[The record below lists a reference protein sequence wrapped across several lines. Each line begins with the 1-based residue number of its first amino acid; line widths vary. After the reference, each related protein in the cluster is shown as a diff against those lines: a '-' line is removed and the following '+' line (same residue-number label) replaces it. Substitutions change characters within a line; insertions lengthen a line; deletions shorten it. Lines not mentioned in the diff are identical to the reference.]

1 MTITPPSAAVDG
13 LPGNRTAAPLYRDAH
28 APVAARVEDLLE
40 RMTLEEKAGQL
51 TQYFHFGVAELPA
64 DLDIDALP
72 AEHREF
78 LEQPAAVEEA
88 LEQGKVGSVLF
99 VTDVNLTTRLQK
111 IAVEQTRLGIPLLF
125 GFDVIHGFRTILP
138 VPVALAATWNPEII
152 EQAQSV
158 AAREARAVGI
168 HWTFAPMVDISRDP
182 RWGRI
187 VEGAG
192 EDPVLGAAVA
202 AAQVRGFQGDLSGD
216 RLLAGPK
223 HLAGY
228 GAARGGRDYDDAE
241 VSDSELRNVYLPPFR
256 AAIEAGAMNV
266 MSAYMDLNGVPASA
280 NRWLMTEILRDEM
293 AFEGFVVSDAN
304 AVRSLETQH
313 FAKDL
318 TDAAVRALE
327 AGLDMEMAISDAAFC
342 RLPDAV
348 ADGRIDEGVL
358 DTAVRRVL
366 EAKFRLGVFEQPYAD
381 VSSVNEVLDAIE
393 HREVAQIAAEQSFV
407 LLKNADGALPLSA
420 DRLGMVAVIGQLA
433 DSRRDML
440 GPWVFDH
447 DTAETVTILDGL
459 RSRLGDDAV
468 VHAPGAGI
476 LERKFPSAFDRADP
490 TITPTPDGW
499 DDETEIARAVT
510 AAAAADVAVVV
521 VGQRQNQAGE
531 KASTS
536 TLDLPGRQ
544 QEQLEQIAATGTPV
558 ILVVVSG
565 RPLDLRWASEHVSA
579 ILQAWYPGT
588 RGGDAVA
595 ATLLGE
601 TSPAGRLP
609 FTWPRH
615 VGQVPLISSHLRT
628 FEPQDQSTRYF
639 EEESTPLYPFGH
651 GLSYAAFEYSA
662 TRVDRDTMAVG
673 DTALVSVDVRNT
685 SDRMADEV
693 AQLYIHQRYGAS
705 SRPIRELKGFERV
718 TLGPGEQRTLT
729 FALGPEQLRYWS
741 AATRSETQ
749 DATTIELG
757 IGPSSATALDTSLT
771 ITPTRTR

>member
-1 MTITPPSAAVDG
+1 MTSTPP
-13 LPGNRTAAPLYRDAH
+13 AAPASERQDNRMTTPPYRDAE
-28 APVAARVEDLLE
+28 APVSARVDDLLA

-51 TQYFHFGVAELPA
+51 TQYFHFGTAELPA
-64 DLDIDALP
+64 GLDIDALP
-72 AEHREF
+72 PEHRAF
-78 LEQPAAVEEA
+78 LEQPAAVEAA

-99 VTDVNLTTRLQK
+99 VTDVNLTTRLQR
-111 IAVEQTRLGIPLLF
+111 IAVEETRLGIPLLF
-125 GFDVIHGFRTILP
+125 GFDVIHGFRTVLP
-138 VPVALAATWNPEII
+138 APIALAASWNPDLI
-152 EQAQSV
+152 EQAQTV

-168 HWTFAPMVDISRDP
+168 HWTFAPMIDIARDP

-202 AAQVRGFQGDLSGD
+202 AAQVRGFQGDLGHD

-256 AAIEAGAMNV
+256 AAVDAGAANV

-280 NRWLMTEILRDEM
+280 NQWLLTEILRDEM
-293 AFEGFVVSDAN
+293 GFEGFVVSDAN

-313 FAKDL
+313 FAKDP

-327 AGLDMEMAISDAAFC
+327 AGLDMEMAISDAAFS
-342 RLPDAV
+342 RLPSAV
-348 ADGRIDEGVL
+348 AEGIVDESVL

-366 EAKFRLGVFEQPYAD
+366 EAKFRLGLFERPYAD
-381 VSSVNEVLDAIE
+381 ASTVNDVLDAIE
-393 HREVAQIAAEQSFV
+393 HREVAQTAAEQSFV
-407 LLKNADGALPLSA
+407 LLKNADRALPLSA
-420 DRLGMVAVIGQLA
+420 EHLGTVAVVGQLA
-433 DSRRDML
+433 DSRRDLL

-468 VHAPGAGI
+468 VYAPGAGI

-490 TITPTPDGW
+490 TIVSTPDDW
-499 DDETEIARAVT
+499 DDDGEIERAV
-510 AAAAADVAVVV
+510 AAAVAADIAVVV

-536 TLDLPGRQ
+536 TLNLPGRQ
-544 QEQLEQIAATGTPV
+544 QEQLERITATGTPV
-558 ILVVVSG
+558 VLVVVSG
-565 RPLDLRWASEHVSA
+565 RPLDLRRSSEHVSA

-595 ATLLGE
+595 AVLLGE

-615 VGQVPLISSHLRT
+615 VGQVPLIYSHLRT
-628 FEPQDQSTRYF
+628 FEPQEQSIRYF
-639 EEESTPLYPFGH
+639 EEESTPLFPFGH
-651 GLSYAAFEYSA
+651 GLSYAEFEYSGL
-662 TRVDRDTMAVG
+662 RVDRDTMSVG
-673 DTALVSVDVRNT
+673 DTAVVSVDIRNT
-685 SDRMADEV
+685 SDRTADEV
-693 AQLYIHQRYGAS
+693 AQLYVHQRHGAS
-705 SRPIRELKGFERV
+705 SRPVRELKGFQRL
-718 TLGPGEQRTLT
+718 TLGPGEQRTVS
-729 FALGPEQLRYWS
+729 FPVGPEQLRYWS

-749 DATTIELG
+749 DATTVDVG
-757 IGPSSATALDTSLT
+757 IGPSSTTALDAVLT
-771 ITPTRTR
+771 VTPAHAR